1 MGRINF
7 LAYQPKMG
15 GVIMKK
21 LVSALCAAG
30 LYFGLVVIIQ
40 ADNPDHSELWEIIP
54 GECYLD
60 GIISPPYKSV
70 DDMDGFEV
78 PLVAIWNPVELNEGT
93 QFRGDAKFGVYNFKI
108 GEGELVEAH
117 IVDVHLN
124 RDDPGLSEEERHNH
138 FIYRCKNVSGSCTA
152 TLATVKAAITEQIA
166 RDYETEVEDV
176 IYENNTI
183 ANFLGVFIKGMN
195 PVGMKTEDQR
205 GQIYLHTEVCGTNEI
220 TMAQA
225 ITIY

>member
-1 MGRINF
+1 
-7 LAYQPKMG
+7 
-15 GVIMKK
+15 MKK
-21 LVSALCAAG
+21 LVSTLCAAG
-30 LYFGLVVIIQ
+30 LYFGLVAIIQ
-40 ADNPDHSELWEIIP
+40 AEKPDPSELWEIIP

-70 DDMDGFEV
+70 DDLDGFEV
-78 PLVAIWNPVELNEGT
+78 PLVAIWNSVEPNEGT
-93 QFRGDAKFGVYNFKI
+93 QYRGDAKFGVYNFKI
-108 GEGELVEAH
+108 GEGELVDAH
-117 IVDVHLN
+117 IVDVDLN

-138 FIYRCKNVSGSCTA
+138 FIYRCKDVSGSCTA

-176 IYENNTI
+176 IYEKDTI
-183 ANFLGVFIKGMN
+183 ANFLGVFVKGMN
-195 PVGMKTEDQR
+195 TGGVKNGNKK
-205 GQIYLHTEVCGTNEI
+205 GHIYLHTEVCGTNEI

>member
-1 MGRINF
+1 
-7 LAYQPKMG
+7 
-15 GVIMKK
+15 MKK
-21 LVSALCAAG
+21 WVSMLCAAG
-30 LYFGLVVIIQ
+30 LYFGLVAIIQ
-40 ADNPDHSELWEIIP
+40 AEKPDPSQLWEIIP

-70 DDMDGFEV
+70 DDLDGFEV
-78 PLVAIWNPVELNEGT
+78 PLVAIWNPVEPNEGT
-93 QFRGDAKFGVYNFKI
+93 QYRGDAKFGVYNFKI
-108 GEGELVEAH
+108 GEGELVDAH
-117 IVDVHLN
+117 IVDVDLN
-124 RDDPGLSEEERHNH
+124 RDNPALSEEERHNH

-176 IYENNTI
+176 IYEKDTV
-183 ANFLGVFIKGMN
+183 ANFLGVFIKGVN
-195 PVGMKTEDQR
+195 TSGMKNGNKK
-205 GQIYLHTEVCGTNEI
+205 GQIFLHTEVCGTNEI